1 MAQKNSSNN
10 NLYAKYHSRN
20 LRFVLDILNATG
32 YTPNTFGLLTDN
44 PRSTASTLRM
54 QLNKDDMKVSRAM
67 QIVSTLGYKL
77 TIDIKEKD
85 PSYLENPGYKLILP
99 EDLQRNLERGFLQE
113 KYRNKCL
120 TFLREF
126 LSRNNISQRE
136 LARRL
141 ELSPGAV
148 ETWFRNDDLAIS
160 HLFRIKDVFD
170 IEIVFT
176 IISKP

>member
-1 MAQKNSSNN
+1 M
-10 NLYAKYHSRN
+10 
-20 LRFVLDILNATG
+20 LDILSATG
-32 YTPNTFGLLTDN
+32 YTPHTFSLMTDN
-44 PRSTASTLRM
+44 PHSTASTLRL
-54 QLNKDDMKVSRAM
+54 QLNKDDMKVSRAL

-85 PSYLENPGYKLILP
+85 PSYQENPGYKLILP
-99 EDLQRNLERGFLQE
+99 KNLQRNLERGFLPK

-120 TFLREF
+120 TFLLEF